1 MILFLWMRAR
11 RYPPVIAGCYIRFS
25 FWQSRIF
32 VGLEYL
38 ESALSQYQDLAGR
51 REVSIEWAESTK
63 KTCGFIRLRY
73 PCATRTWASHFTA
86 HMFYLHGQSNC
97 TTFHLYWSSST
108 NPGISTNPSIFAR
121 FFSLL
126 PELTLK
132 THLYTWL
139 PFPKAAP
146 SASTWVQ
153 LRDVIREE
161 MWLSFEKKTETIAWM
176 SRTSYPLEV

>member
-51 REVSIEWAESTK
+51 RKVSIEWAESTK
-63 KTCGFIRLRY
+63 KTCGFIRLRD

-86 HMFYLHGQSNC
+86 HMFYPHGQSNC

-121 FFSLL
+121 FFSLPSWTDTKNPHIHL
-126 PELTLK
+126 TALSQGSSKCIYMGPATWCNSRGDVTEL
-132 THLYTWL
+132 
-139 PFPKAAP
+139 
-146 SASTWVQ
+146 
-153 LRDVIREE
+153 R
-161 MWLSFEKKTETIAWM
+161 KKPETIAWM
-176 SRTSYPLEV
+176 SRTS